1 MSDRTPHD
9 RQTAPAKM
17 RREPQVLE
25 ADELTVYEAIATLRR
40 RLGSAELATT
50 TGLPEETVRAA
61 VDRLTDLEMLETGK
75 DGTTLGPNTWD
86 VHGSNQG

>member
-9 RQTAPAKM
+9 RRTAPAKM

-40 RLGSAELATT
+40 PMGSAELATT

-61 VDRLTDLEMLETGK
+61 VDRLTDLEMLVTGK
-75 DGTTLGPNTWD
+75 DGTTIGANTWD
-86 VHGSNQG
+86 VGGTN